1 MAGVQPCLDAADGV
15 TNFLAAGEAPIYIGF
30 GGMTGFDNTRLLD
43 ALIEAMAARRA
54 LFHPGWSGVDP
65 KTLPDN
71 FFAIGDTLAVPSAA
85 RAGAPSIVTP
95 FADGWQ
101 MGQIDPFSLRM
112 KGHMHFIPATVS
124 AAGAAAR

>member
-54 LFHPGWSGVDP
+54 LSHPGWSGVDP

-71 FFAIGDTLAVPSAA
+71 FFAIGDTLAVPAHRRGYPSRRLRRLTLRRTRG
-85 RAGAPSIVTP
+85 RAFHRDPVRRRL
-95 FADGWQ
+95 ADG
-101 MGQIDPFSLRM
+101 SN
-112 KGHMHFIPATVS
+112 
-124 AAGAAAR
+124 